1 MTIRSIL
8 VGLIK
13 VVLVLS
19 KARIGILNLKDFKN
33 NVINQVDFTVD
44 KMNMKAII
52 KIIKV
57 SINGWVLS
65 FR

>member
-1 MTIRSIL
+1 M